1 MRKGDMIEKFA
12 ADFNM
17 TKAQSERII
26 NLYASI
32 IEADLLNDGESVIH
46 GVGSLRVKVRA
57 ARVARNPQTGAA
69 INVPSKKAVTFHAA
83 SSLKTKVQ

>member
-1 MRKGDMIEKFA
+1 MRKSDMIEKFA
-12 ADFNM
+12 TDFNM

-26 NLYASI
+26 NLYAAI

-46 GVGSLRVKVRA
+46 GVGNLKVKTRA
-57 ARVARNPQTGAA
+57 ARVARNPQTGGT
-69 INVPSKKAVTFHAA
+69 INVPEKKAVTFRAA